1 MSADRQAALRDAGER
16 ALRLV
21 QPPHIGSRWTPG
33 ESVRIDTAAGRFEHL
48 NARVYSD
55 ADSLFL
61 QRVLLAP
68 EPRRGNG
75 RIRGALLCV
84 ALFGALAACLFYG
97 STLP

>member
-1 MSADRQAALRDAGER
+1 MSADRQAALRDAGDR

-21 QPPHIGSRWTPG
+21 QPRIGSRWKPG
-33 ESVRIDTAAGRFEHL
+33 ECVYIDTAAGRFEHL

-55 ADSLFL
+55 ADSLRL

-75 RIRGALLCV
+75 RIRSWLLCV
-84 ALFGALAACLFYG
+84 AMFALLAAGLFYG